1 MQELRRIER
10 DILAWGK
17 VDADHLVSLRL
28 KLYSGGTVGRAAA
41 DFLVELHKRI
51 GNLNLGNLNPAFEM
65 LYYRALRD
73 YVLVDGRIAAEET
86 AWLRPVVF
94 VDGAIKDKER
104 RLLHELKDDVL
115 NSCTE
120 FDALFDEAMEMPY
133 EVHTTA

>member
-1 MQELRRIER
+1 
-10 DILAWGK
+10 
-17 VDADHLVSLRL
+17 
-28 KLYSGGTVGRAAA
+28 
-41 DFLVELHKRI
+41 
-51 GNLNLGNLNPAFEM
+51 
-65 LYYRALRD
+65 
-73 YVLVDGRIAAEET
+73 VDGRIAAEET
-86 AWLRPVVF
+86 AWLRPVVL